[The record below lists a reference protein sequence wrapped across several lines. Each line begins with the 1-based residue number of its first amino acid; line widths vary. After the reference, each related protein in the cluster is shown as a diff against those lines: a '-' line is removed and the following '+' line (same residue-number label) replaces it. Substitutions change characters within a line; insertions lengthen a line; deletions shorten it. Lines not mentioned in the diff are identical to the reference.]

1 MSSALKKKL
10 RIQQIKK
17 KNIKNNKDNETALP
31 RQGNE
36 F

>member
-10 RIQQIKK
+10 RILQI

-31 RQGNE
+31 RHQGNE